1 MTSVLNTVQFE
12 ISQSET
18 AESISAKAYRALE
31 KMIVTLDLAPG
42 RLTTERALIEK
53 LSLGRTPVREAI
65 QRLALEGLIEIR
77 PRAGLEIAPLH
88 AGDWL
93 KVLDARRGMEVILA
107 HAAARFATPEIIAR
121 LQTIAIAIHDAVV
134 TNDVVGY
141 LEADKSLN
149 EAIAV
154 AADNQF
160 AARLVAPLQTHS
172 RRFWFRFQ
180 SGTGLAEAA
189 GNHVTLI
196 RAILE
201 RDQDAAGAEA
211 DRLMALLRLHAQ
223 AAAMR

>member
-1 MTSVLNTVQFE
+1 MNTVQFE
-12 ISQSET
+12 ISHSET

-31 KMIVTLDLAPG
+31 KMIVTLNLAPG

-93 KVLDARRGMEVILA
+93 KVLDARRGTEVLLA

>member
-1 MTSVLNTVQFE
+1 MNTVQFE

>member
-1 MTSVLNTVQFE
+1 MQFE

-31 KMIVTLDLAPG
+31 KLIVTLDLAPG

-93 KVLDARRGMEVILA
+93 KVLDARRGTEVILA